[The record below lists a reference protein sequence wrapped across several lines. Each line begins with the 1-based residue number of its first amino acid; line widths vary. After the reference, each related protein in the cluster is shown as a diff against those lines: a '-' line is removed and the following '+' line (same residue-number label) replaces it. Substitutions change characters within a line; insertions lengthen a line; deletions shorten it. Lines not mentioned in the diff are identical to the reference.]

1 MHKHCAACNPARAS
15 CDGRTKCSECNNW
28 STEQLQKFE
37 KSKADIL
44 KKAKG
49 KQSPAKKKEKEKN
62 TLVAIKKHAETL
74 QKLQD
79 KGVPLDVTPTL
90 DEVPTAVELGLSSK
104 TIPKPPLEVE
114 VQIQNPST
122 LFDPSGLQGGL
133 SEPVLPVIS
142 AHELSQQTRSAF
154 NNSSTQDYTVKIQQT
169 AEPDISMIS
178 GAPLIQ
184 VPFTFG
190 QLPTVHGTSQQV
202 SINSDLQQSGI
213 NPSGV
218 PTVSTPL
225 SDVYNAWLR
234 GHWLNNMGY
243 FQSQCVPPSNTITSQ
258 IPSQP
263 LFATSTMPPPVKHGL
278 PVPPAAEELPAPMKS
293 SVPLANMNQPVIL
306 ATPITSAHKI
316 SSTRDRSR
324 SPIKRYPQE
333 EILSCSPNLDKVK
346 QRGGRLFTSTSSSA
360 NDTPDR
366 IQQTPQE
373 DTPVYTQ
380 KQLLNIVKDLMAQGI
395 PQQGFTVQTHSQ
407 SLNPEDS
414 PYQGEPEPYI
424 ESSQDYDPF
433 ETELPSFF
441 EGPSDMGEQS
451 EEMCPEVFTPEVPL
465 DVLVAEALDK
475 ADVLQEHHK
484 EAKKGKPPQPD
495 DHLYCFMARNA
506 FMSVVLGSD
515 KDWPSVAYKPEA
527 KAAVRAELLSNLDP
541 TDPGR
546 HLPPTSFQQA
556 QMNKLNQRLLNRQ
569 LKPGRNMPTAYSTN
583 YYSIGPT
590 RTPSGAM
597 VKEYLEFPSSLPG
610 SIGRDFP
617 FVGRNPST
625 SQSDQALYPDLCR
638 LPQFRSPSRV
648 TFPMDQVRKMSQSVK
663 NMLVTIARGEWTQL
677 AILRILNYKKN
688 AISRK
693 HKLRIEVKRIFF
705 PQMIGNKP

>member
-1 MHKHCAACNPARAS
+1 
-15 CDGRTKCSECNNW
+15 
-28 STEQLQKFE
+28 
-37 KSKADIL
+37 
-44 KKAKG
+44 
-49 KQSPAKKKEKEKN
+49 
-62 TLVAIKKHAETL
+62 
-74 QKLQD
+74 
-79 KGVPLDVTPTL
+79 
-90 DEVPTAVELGLSSK
+90 
-104 TIPKPPLEVE
+104 
-114 VQIQNPST
+114 
-122 LFDPSGLQGGL
+122 
-133 SEPVLPVIS
+133 
-142 AHELSQQTRSAF
+142 
-154 NNSSTQDYTVKIQQT
+154 
-169 AEPDISMIS
+169 MIS
-178 GAPLIQ
+178 GAPFIQ
-184 VPFTFG
+184 VPSTFG

-202 SINSDLQQSGI
+202 SSNSDLQQSGI

-225 SDVYNAWLR
+225 SDAYNAWLR

-293 SVPLANMNQPVIL
+293 PVPLANMNQPVML
-306 ATPITSAHKI
+306 ATPITSTHKI

-366 IQQTPQE
+366 IPQTPQE

-380 KQLLNIVKDLMAQGI
+380 KQLLNVVKDLMAQGI

-414 PYQGEPEPYI
+414 PYHGEPEPYI

-441 EGPSDMGEQS
+441 EGTLNMAEQS
-451 EEMCPEVFTPEVPL
+451 EEMCPEVFTPE
-465 DVLVAEALDK
+465 
-475 ADVLQEHHK
+475 

-495 DHLYCFMARNA
+495 DHLYCFMARNG

-546 HLPPTSFQQA
+546 HFPPTSFQQA
-556 QMNKLNQRLLNRQ
+556 QMNKFNQRLLNRQ
-569 LKPGRNMPTAYSTN
+569 LKPDRNMPTAYSTN

-590 RTPSGAM
+590 LTPSGAM

-610 SIGRDFP
+610 SIGRVFP
-617 FVGRNPST
+617 FVGHNPST
-625 SQSDQALYPDLCR
+625 SQSDQAL
-638 LPQFRSPSRV
+638 
-648 TFPMDQVRKMSQSVK
+648 
-663 NMLVTIARGEWTQL
+663 
-677 AILRILNYKKN
+677 
-688 AISRK
+688 
-693 HKLRIEVKRIFF
+693 
-705 PQMIGNKP
+705 